1 MTLWI
6 ILLTILVLAQGVVIR
21 DLIDEVE
28 AIKSWEYF
36 AKITAMRINDEEKE
50 VEE

>member
-6 ILLTILVLAQGVVIR
+6 TLLTILVLVQGAVIR

-36 AKITAMRINDEEKE
+36 AKITAMKIGGKDDGND
-50 VEE
+50 

>member
-6 ILLTILVLAQGVVIR
+6 TLLTILVLAQGVVIR
-21 DLIDEVE
+21 ELIDEVE

-36 AKITAMRINDEEKE
+36 AKITAMKIGEEEDNDEY
-50 VEE
+50 